1 MIDNDSIFILNI
13 QREFESFTPGWIEGL
28 QWGEPEQNHKALS
41 EGLERILSF
50 SQNSFVNLA
59 KYVLAG
65 DYFITKSDLLD
76 ALINESYQEV
86 NIPGDKEIDR
96 LRIEYNKMLVNL
108 QTSLRIVYYFVQS
121 AKTRYEEK
129 GRNSFVNAISLSRE
143 FNDDLVS
150 LIDVICDV
158 CWDEFVFSYNE
169 SYIKSLLMKREE
181 LKQSLKGKNDD
192 IAQIINATI
201 KKLDILLS
209 KLSIFSKNRVISYNY
224 NFNQD
229 SIELTNP
236 SAYEDGDFR
245 KYFLEFIDVERIN
258 PDRILQW
265 QKESHEKGVDMW
277 KYAFLMRYYV
287 KKTKSIQQIDGIL
300 ELSETHYFESI
311 QADDN
316 IVNLYAARSMRN
328 YMYNSRFSFL
338 CQSDST
344 YSFDSL
350 KKDIG
355 QIEAVQNETFVFNYH
370 PYEKAVGFII
380 NLLNRQFEQDD
391 ADESVLKDE
400 LEMLHHCFQKFKENT
415 DWCKQN
421 QPYLM
426 QMRFNFSSIGDK
438 EKGIRVFYPSSF
450 CRPLRFSVLDECI
463 AKYNSEIPFIEYQIK
478 HFSEKKDLIAAKTKI
493 DNIERSLL
501 EKMGLFVTVTTF
513 LVGLLSIF
521 IGNNGSV
528 SIFTK
533 MEYVICL
540 GVILLLFVC
549 LGYFVVGSSIK
560 KWKPFIFGGLTI
572 ILLLFMGFYFFKG
585 VKPTHDSS
593 TPSRIESIENSMEV
607 SPTLPILQ
615 QQSDNPDK

>member
-1 MIDNDSIFILNI
+1 MIDNDSIFIQNI
-13 QREFESFTPGWIEGL
+13 RREFELFTPDWIEAL
-28 QWGEPEQNHKALS
+28 QWGDSQKNHNALS
-41 EGLERILSF
+41 KGLSRILSF
-50 SQNSFVNLA
+50 SQISFVNLA

-65 DYFITKSDLLD
+65 DYFVTKSDLLD
-76 ALINESYQEV
+76 TLINESFQEV
-86 NIPGDKEIDR
+86 NIPGDNEIDK

-108 QTSLRIVYYFVQS
+108 QDSLRIVNYFVQS

-129 GRNSFVNAISLSRE
+129 GLNSFVNAISLSRE

-169 SYIKSLLMKREE
+169 SYIKSLLMRREE

-192 IAQIINATI
+192 IAQIINAAI

-209 KLSIFSKNRVISYNY
+209 KLSIFSKNRVINYNY

-245 KYFLEFIDVERIN
+245 KYFLEFIDVERID

-265 QKESHEKGVDMW
+265 QKESHAKRVDMW

-287 KKTKSIQQIDGIL
+287 KKTKSIQQIDHL
-300 ELSETHYFESI
+300 LSLSEKHYSESI
-311 QADDN
+311 LLEDN
-316 IVNLYAARSMRN
+316 IVNHYAARSMRN

-338 CQSDST
+338 CQCDKA
-344 YSFDSL
+344 YCFKSL
-350 KKDIG
+350 KDDIE
-355 QIEAVQNETFVFNYH
+355 QIEAIQNETFIYNYH

-380 NLLNRQFEQDD
+380 NLLNSQLRLDNC
-391 ADESVLKDE
+391 DETILKDE
-400 LEMLHHCFQKFKENT
+400 LEMLHHCFKKFKENT
-415 DWCKQN
+415 GWCKHN

-438 EKGIRVFYPSSF
+438 ENGVRVFYPSSF

-478 HFSEKKDLIAAKTKI
+478 HFSDKKDLIASKTKI

-540 GVILLLFVC
+540 GVILLLFVR
-549 LGYFVVGSSIK
+549 LGYFVVGGSIK
-560 KWKPFIFGGLTI
+560 KWKPYIFGGLTV
-572 ILLLFMGFYFFKG
+572 ILLIFMGAYFF
-585 VKPTHDSS
+585 
-593 TPSRIESIENSMEV
+593 ISIR
-607 SPTLPILQ
+607 
-615 QQSDNPDK
+615 

>member
-1 MIDNDSIFILNI
+1 MIDNDSTFIRNI
-13 QREFESFTPGWIEGL
+13 QRELESFTPGWIEAL
-28 QWGEPEQNHKALS
+28 QWGDPEQNHKALS
-41 EGLERILSF
+41 EGLGRIISF

-59 KYVLAG
+59 KYVLSG
-65 DYFITKSDLLD
+65 DYFITKSNLLD
-76 ALINESYQEV
+76 ALINESIQEV
-86 NIPGDKEIDR
+86 NIPGDEVIDR

-108 QTSLRIVYYFVQS
+108 QNSLRIVNYFVQS

-143 FNDDLVS
+143 FNDELVS

-169 SYIKSLLMKREE
+169 SYIKSLLMKRED

-245 KYFLEFIDVERIN
+245 KYFLEFIDVERIS

-265 QKESHEKGVDMW
+265 QKESHEKSVDMW

-287 KKTKSIQQIDGIL
+287 KKTKSIQQIDHL
-300 ELSETHYFESI
+300 LSLSEKHYSESI
-311 QADDN
+311 LMEDN
-316 IVNLYAARSMRN
+316 IVNHYAARSMRN

-338 CQSDST
+338 CQSDKS
-344 YSFDSL
+344 YLFKSL
-350 KKDIG
+350 KDDIE
-355 QIEAVQNETFVFNYH
+355 QIEAVQNETFIYNYH
-370 PYEKAVGFII
+370 PYEKAVGYII
-380 NLLNRQFEQDD
+380 NLLNSQLGRDD
-391 ADESVLKDE
+391 CDEAILKDE
-400 LEMLHHCFQKFKENT
+400 FATLHHCFQKFKENT

-438 EKGIRVFYPSSF
+438 EKDIRVFYPSSF

-549 LGYFVVGSSIK
+549 LGYFVVGGSIK
-560 KWKPFIFGGLTI
+560 KWKPYVFGGLTI
-572 ILLLFMGFYFFKG
+572 ILLIFMGIYF
-585 VKPTHDSS
+585 VRSTHDSS
-593 TPSRIESIENSMEV
+593 TPSIIEPMENSMEPP
-607 SPTLPILQ
+607 PTLPILQ
-615 QQSDNPDK
+615 QSVSPDE

>member
-1 MIDNDSIFILNI
+1 MINDDSSFILDI
-13 QREFESFTPGWIEGL
+13 QQELASFSPDWIENLG
-28 QWGEPEQNHKALS
+28 WEGPEQCRKSLS
-41 EGLERILSF
+41 NGLERILSF
-50 SQNSFVNLA
+50 SERSFINLA
-59 KYVLAG
+59 KYVLSG
-65 DYFITKSDLLD
+65 DYFITRSDLLD
-76 ALINESYQEV
+76 NLLHESYLEI
-86 NIPGDKEIDR
+86 NIPGDSEQDK
-96 LRIEYNKMLVNL
+96 LRFEYYQMLVNL
-108 QTSLRIVYYFVQS
+108 QDSLKIVCYFVQS
-121 AKTRYEEK
+121 AKTRYEEN
-129 GRNSFVNAISLSRE
+129 GRSSFVRAISLSNRSR
-143 FNDDLVS
+143 DGWVS
-150 LIDVICDV
+150 LIKNICDV
-158 CWDEFVFSYNE
+158 CWKEFIFSYNDE
-169 SYIKSLLMKREE
+169 YIESLLMKREE
-181 LKQSLKGKNDD
+181 LKDARNGKKEEVT
-192 IAQIINATI
+192 QIIDATLE
-201 KKLDILLS
+201 KLDILLS
-209 KLSIFSKNRVISYNY
+209 KLSVFSKNKVIAYNY
-224 NFNQD
+224 NFNQ
-229 SIELTNP
+229 SFIELTNT
-236 SAYEDGDFR
+236 SQYKDDDFR
-245 KYFLEFIDVERIN
+245 KYFLDFIDVDRID
-258 PDRILQW
+258 PDNILQW
-265 QKESHEKGVDMW
+265 QKESHEDKVAMW

-287 KKTKSIQQIDGIL
+287 KKTKSIQLIDGLL
-300 ELSETHYFESI
+300 ELSEKHYFESI

-391 ADESVLKDE
+391 ADESVLKEE

-463 AKYNSEIPFIEYQIK
+463 ATYNSEIPFIEYQIK

-501 EKMGLFVTVTTF
+501 EKMGLFATVTTF

-549 LGYFVVGSSIK
+549 LGYFVVGGSIK
-560 KWKPFIFGGLTI
+560 KWKPYIFGGLTI
-572 ILLLFMGFYFFKG
+572 ILLIFMGFYFFKG

-593 TPSRIESIENSMEV
+593 TTSRIESTENSMKT
-607 SPTLPILQ
+607 SPSLPIPQ

>member
-1 MIDNDSIFILNI
+1 MIDSDSIFIQNI
-13 QREFESFTPGWIEGL
+13 QRELESFTPGWIEGL
-28 QWGEPEQNHKALS
+28 QWGDSVQNHQALS
-41 EGLERILSF
+41 EGLGRILSF

-76 ALINESYQEV
+76 ALINESFQEV

-108 QTSLRIVYYFVQS
+108 QNSLRIVNYFVQS

-181 LKQSLKGKNDD
+181 LKQSLKGKNDE

-209 KLSIFSKNRVISYNY
+209 KLSIFSKNRVINYNY

-245 KYFLEFIDVERIN
+245 KYFLEFIDVERID

-265 QKESHEKGVDMW
+265 QKESHEKSVDMW

-287 KKTKSIQQIDGIL
+287 KKTKSIQQIDHL
-300 ELSETHYFESI
+300 LSLSEKHYSESI
-311 QADDN
+311 LLDDN
-316 IVNLYAARSMRN
+316 IVNHYAARSMRN

-338 CQSDST
+338 CQSDKA
-344 YSFDSL
+344 YSFKSL
-350 KKDIG
+350 KDDIE
-355 QIEAVQNETFVFNYH
+355 QIEAVQNETFIYNYH

-380 NLLNRQFEQDD
+380 NLLNSQLGRDD
-391 ADESVLKDE
+391 CDEAILKDE
-400 LEMLHHCFQKFKENT
+400 LTMLHHCFQKFKENT

-463 AKYNSEIPFIEYQIK
+463 SKYNSEIPFIEYQIK

-549 LGYFVVGSSIK
+549 LGYFVVGGSIK
-560 KWKPFIFGGLTI
+560 KWKPYIFGGLTI
-572 ILLLFMGFYFFKG
+572 ILLVFMGFYFFKG

-593 TPSRIESIENSMEV
+593 SPSIIEPIENSTETT
-607 SPTLPILQ
+607 PTLPVLQ
-615 QQSDNPDK
+615 PQLDNTDK